1 VKILIRIGI
10 VLAAIVALFFL
21 LNILPRPKSVQENKF
36 IVGKGRPLLIAH
48 GGGNKEFPDNTLEA
62 FYNAY
67 SIDPR
72 VMMETDVNMTK
83 DGVIILS
90 HDSTLDR
97 KTNVSG
103 DIIDWNYSDL
113 MLEEVDFGFHNPTSS
128 GYKSYQNLVPF
139 RTETGRTVT
148 PLNVAYPARV
158 SARHPYK
165 FLATTLEELIIA
177 FPNNAIN
184 VEIKQSGDIG
194 LKALDAVIEL
204 MSRLDSGYN
213 TYSRLVLASFHKE
226 IYDQIK
232 EYHKKDPRI
241 MFSPN
246 VDGAIMLYATHW
258 FGLDFIYNEP
268 VTVLQIPPKQGPLPL
283 NWRHFINAAHKHNIA
298 VHYWTI
304 NDEQEMRTLI
314 KNGADGIMSD
324 LPTLLKRVLDD
335 MYGPQ

>member
-10 VLAAIVALFFL
+10 VLAAIVVLIFI
-21 LNILPRPKSVQENKF
+21 LNMLPRPKSVQDNKF

-48 GGGNKEFPDNTLEA
+48 GGGNGEFPDNTLEA

-67 SIDPR
+67 SIDR
-72 VMMETDVNMTK
+72 GAMMETDVNMTK

-97 KTNVSG
+97 KTDVSG
-103 DIIDWNYSDL
+103 DIIDWNYTDL
-113 MLEEVDFGFHNPTSS
+113 MREEVDFGFHNPTSG
-128 GYKSYQNLVPF
+128 GYKRSQTLVPF
-139 RTETGRTVT
+139 KTEAGSTVT
-148 PLNVAYPARV
+148 PLDVTYPARV
-158 SARHPYK
+158 SARHPSK
-165 FLATTLEELIIA
+165 FLATTLEELIIT

-184 VEIKQSGDIG
+184 VEIKQRGDVG
-194 LKALDAVIEL
+194 LKALEAVIGL
-204 MSRLDSGYN
+204 MDRLDPGYN

-232 EYHKKDPRI
+232 EYHKKDPRLL
-241 MFSPN
+241 FSPN
-246 VDGAIMLYATHW
+246 EDGAIALYLTHW
-258 FGLDFIYNEP
+258 VGLDFVYNEP
-268 VTVLQIPPKQGPLPL
+268 VAVLQIPVSQGPLPL
-283 NWRHFINAAHKHNIA
+283 NWRYFINAAHKHNIA

-304 NDEQEMRTLI
+304 NDEDEMRELI

-324 LPTLLKRVLDD
+324 LPSLLKRVLDD